1 MTPTMNYLHTCK
13 PPVLH
18 RDLKPANL
26 LLDFSD
32 TLKVADFG
40 LAKLRPVTAGYDRF
54 MAPEVFRH
62 EAYGR
67 PVDVYSFAMIM
78 YNMLGVE
85 PPWPE
90 LSGPEAVKR
99 SAMQMDRPP
108 VPRHWDAKLAQLIRS
123 CWLAD
128 PAGRPS
134 FAAVLEQ
141 LAEVFTS
148 IVGTSYEEYN
158 RKVAVRIESS
168 HTGCCT
174 VS

>member
-1 MTPTMNYLHTCK
+1 MPSGPRRWPCSPN
-13 PPVLH
+13 PDPDPNPDPNPN
-18 RDLKPANL
+18 RWP
-26 LLDFSD
+26 
-32 TLKVADFG
+32 
-40 LAKLRPVTAGYDRF
+40 RF
-54 MAPEVFRH
+54 PNPNPDPNPDPNPSQVFRH

-108 VPRHWDAKLAQLIRS
+108 LPRHWDATLAQLIRS

-134 FAAVLEQ
+134 F
-141 LAEVFTS
+141 S
-148 IVGTSYEEYN
+148 
-158 RKVAVRIESS
+158 AVRPW
-168 HTGCCT
+168 H
-174 VS
+174 